1 MGTGKKI
8 LIAVDGS
15 SYSLQAIKYVATL
28 CSGSPVEVSLLHVLP
43 MASEELLRQISMDE
57 DFKSKIKEQYER
69 FNDECSRAAQKFLD
83 QAKEIM
89 VSSGYVP
96 DVIMTMLRQWQ
107 SGIARDI
114 MAEAQKGYDAVVIGR
129 RGIGRVESLMLGS
142 VSAQVVQGVDWI
154 PVWVIGG
161 EILSSKMLLAVDASA
176 NSCQAVIYAA
186 PYAAQT
192 GAEVTLLHVVRKFFP
207 GSSPDLTSAGEEI
220 EMLLNE
226 NLKAKIQGMF
236 DEYKRCL
243 ENAGVA
249 PDKIRT
255 ESTFGSYSRAAEI
268 LATAREGNHGTV
280 IMGRRGI
287 SAVREFIMGRVTT
300 KVLNAAE
307 GLAVWIVPS
316 TPRSAHDHCRPGDK
330 P

>member
-15 SYSLQAIKYVATL
+15 SYSLHAIKYVVTL
-28 CSGSPVEVSLLHVLP
+28 CSRSAMEVSLLHVLP
-43 MASEELLRQISMDE
+43 MASEELLWQISMDE
-57 DFKSKIKEQYER
+57 DFKSRIKEKYER
-69 FNDECSRAAQKFLD
+69 FNDECHRAAQKFLD
-83 QAKEIM
+83 EAKEIM

-114 MAEAQKGYDAVVIGR
+114 MAEAKKGYDAVVIGR

-142 VSAQVVQGVDWI
+142 VSAQVVQGVDWL

-161 EILSSKMLLAVDASA
+161 EILSSKMLLAVDASL
-176 NSCQAVIYAA
+176 NSRQAVIYAA

-192 GAEVTLLHVVRKFFP
+192 EAEVTLLHVVRKFFP
-207 GSSPDLTSAGEEI
+207 GWSPYLTSAGEEI
-220 EMLLNE
+220 ETELHE

-243 ENAGVA
+243 ENAGVD
-249 PDKIRT
+249 PDRIRT
-255 ESTFGSYSRAAEI
+255 VCTIGSYSRAADI
-268 LATAREGNHGTV
+268 LATAREGKCGTV

-287 SAVREFIMGRVTT
+287 SAVRQFIMGRVTT

-307 GLAVWIVPS
+307 GLAVWIVP
-316 TPRSAHDHCRPGDK
+316 
-330 P
+330 

>member
-43 MASEELLRQISMDE
+43 MASEELLWQISLDE
-57 DFKSKIKEQYER
+57 NFKSKIKEQYER
-69 FNDECSRAAQKFLD
+69 FNDECSRAAQNFLD
-83 QAKEIM
+83 EAKEIM
-89 VSSGYVP
+89 VNSGYVP
-96 DVIMTMLRQWQ
+96 DFIMTMLRQWQ
-107 SGIARDI
+107 TGIARDI
-114 MAEAQKGYDAVVIGR
+114 IAEARKGYDAVVIGR
-129 RGIGRVESLMLGS
+129 RGMGRVESLMLGS

-176 NSCQAVIYAA
+176 NSRQAVIYAA
-186 PYAAQT
+186 PYAAQAE
-192 GAEVTLLHVVRKFFP
+192 AEVTLLHVVRKFFP
-207 GSSPDLTSAGEEI
+207 GWSPYLTSAGEEI
-220 EMLLNE
+220 ETELHE

-236 DEYKRCL
+236 DEYKGRL
-243 ENAGVA
+243 ENAGVD
-249 PDKIRT
+249 PDRIRT
-255 ESTFGSYSRAAEI
+255 VCKFGSYSRAADI
-268 LATAREGNHGTV
+268 LATAREGNYGTI

-300 KVLNAAE
+300 KVLNGAE
-307 GLAVWIVPS
+307 GLAVWVVP
-316 TPRSAHDHCRPGDK
+316 
-330 P
+330 

>member
-43 MASEELLRQISMDE
+43 MASEELLWQISLDE
-57 DFKSKIKEQYER
+57 NFKSKIKEQYER
-69 FNDECSRAAQKFLD
+69 FNDECQRAAQKFLD
-83 QAKEIM
+83 EAKEIL
-89 VSSGYVP
+89 VNSGYVP

-114 MAEAQKGYDAVVIGR
+114 IAEAHKGYDAVVIGR
-129 RGIGRVESLMLGS
+129 RGIGKVESLLLGS
-142 VSAQVVQGVDWI
+142 VCTKIVHGVDWI

-161 EILSSKMLLAVDASA
+161 EILSSKMLLAVDASL
-176 NSCQAVIYAA
+176 NSRQAVIYAA

-192 GAEVTLLHVVRKFFP
+192 EAEVTLLHVVRKFFP
-207 GSSPDLTSAGEEI
+207 GWSPYLTSAGEEI
-220 EMLLNE
+220 ETELHE

-236 DEYKRCL
+236 DEYKGCL
-243 ENAGVA
+243 EKAGVA
-249 PDKIRT
+249 PDRIRT
-255 ESTFGSYSRAAEI
+255 VCTIGSYSRAADI
-268 LATAREGNHGTV
+268 LATAREGNYGTV

-287 SAVREFIMGRVTT
+287 SAVREFLMGRVTT
-300 KVLNAAE
+300 KVLNGSE
-307 GLAVWIVPS
+307 GLAVWIIP
-316 TPRSAHDHCRPGDK
+316 
-330 P
+330 